1 MAKMRFTAQYVI
13 RDAEGNV
20 RHPFAQ
26 IAGYKPPK
34 IKDRQTDR
42 PHAPMFCRDRE
53 TYAEH
58 LRRVPSEHSM
68 RAQFDGS
75 YRRGK
80 ENKSKPN
87 RN

>member
-42 PHAPMFCRDRE
+42 PHAPTFWRDRE
-53 TYAEH
+53 TYAER
-58 LRRVPSEHSM
+58 LRRVTSEHSM